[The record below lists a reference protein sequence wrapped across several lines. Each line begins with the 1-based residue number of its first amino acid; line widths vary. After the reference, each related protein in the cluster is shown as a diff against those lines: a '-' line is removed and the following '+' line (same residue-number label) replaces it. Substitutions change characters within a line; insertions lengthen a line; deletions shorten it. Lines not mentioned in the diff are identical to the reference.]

1 VPKFTVEIDEVV
13 TYRITVEADSVEG
26 ADAEGMRVYQEDY
39 ERRSTSLVSVTNVE
53 VVNIEEIK

>member
-1 VPKFTVEIDEVV
+1 VV
-13 TYRITVEADSVEG
+13 AYRITVDADSTEA

>member
-1 VPKFTVEIDEVV
+1 
-13 TYRITVEADSVEG
+13 
-26 ADAEGMRVYQEDY
+26 MRVYQEDY